1 MRDEE
6 HRTDSHDD
14 GHHADEAEAHGIKV
28 VDLPVI
34 AGTVVVAD
42 DGGAAD
48 GIAHEDGHKE
58 EGRIHDDAVSRHAVL
73 ARKAEELVIVEDVDQ
88 RHGEVGHQLRRA
100 VDAGIPQNA
109 AMELRPAQVQ
119 AAGVVPVQEIERR
132 QQAADDLAEEGRD
145 RGTLN
150 APAEHPHQHNVQH
163 HVGAAR
169 AHGESE
175 AQVGLF
181 SRNEKAL
188 EHVLQDKG
196 RQADQQDAAIPQRI
210 VQHLPLCAQQ
220 LRHRLN
226 DDQTNGAEHD
236 ARCKGRT
243 EEEAEKFVRLFSI
256 ALAQRDAHD
265 GAAAG
270 AQHKADAADEHGQRH
285 DEVDRRK
292 GSLAHEVRDAQ
303 AVHDAVDGGEQHGA
317 DAGQHEPDQPGT
329 GKVIGQLDG
338 VLWHKFSFDHFPQ
351 MTIAFHP
358 KRHII
363 RFRMDFPP
371 MTGIFLHRRKHRFSA
386 AAWARLRA
394 SPCSKSRQHVSPFR
408 TA

>member
-1 MRDEE
+1 MGLFGRDEE
-6 HRTDSHDD
+6 
-14 GHHADEAEAHGIKV
+14 
-28 VDLPVI
+28 
-34 AGTVVVAD
+34 
-42 DGGAAD
+42 
-48 GIAHEDGHKE
+48 
-58 EGRIHDDAVSRHAVL
+58 
-73 ARKAEELVIVEDVDQ
+73 
-88 RHGEVGHQLRRA
+88 
-100 VDAGIPQNA
+100 
-109 AMELRPAQVQ
+109 
-119 AAGVVPVQEIERR
+119 
-132 QQAADDLAEEGRD
+132 
-145 RGTLN
+145 
-150 APAEHPHQHNVQH
+150 
-163 HVGAAR
+163 
-169 AHGESE
+169 
-175 AQVGLF
+175 
-181 SRNEKAL
+181 AL

-236 ARCKGRT
+236 ARRKGRT
-243 EEEAEKFVRLFSI
+243 EEEAEKFVRLFPI

-265 GAAAG
+265 GTAAG

-317 DAGQHEPDQPGT
+317 DAGQYEPDQPGT

>member
-1 MRDEE
+1 
-6 HRTDSHDD
+6 
-14 GHHADEAEAHGIKV
+14 
-28 VDLPVI
+28 
-34 AGTVVVAD
+34 
-42 DGGAAD
+42 
-48 GIAHEDGHKE
+48 
-58 EGRIHDDAVSRHAVL
+58 
-73 ARKAEELVIVEDVDQ
+73 
-88 RHGEVGHQLRRA
+88 
-100 VDAGIPQNA
+100 
-109 AMELRPAQVQ
+109 MELRPAQVQ
-119 AAGVVPVQEIERR
+119 AAGVVPVQEIEHR

-150 APAEHPHQHNVQH
+150 APAEHPHQHDVQH

-169 AHGESE
+169 AHGESK
-175 AQVGLF
+175 AQMGLF
-181 SRNEKAL
+181 GRDEEAL

-196 RQADQQDAAIPQRI
+196 RQADQQNAAIPQRI
-210 VQHLPLCAQQ
+210 VQHLSLCAQQ

-292 GSLAHEVRDAQ
+292 GRFAHEVRDAQ